1 MIFIVLHTTVELDFG
16 LLVCQARLRFP
27 KASQTQVQY
36 NCSLQSTYRSIWL
49 DTRLTFAYNQELY
62 FKQFFFLNIS
72 CPLICVCFMY
82 VFLSAVKPEVIIC
95 SVRESEKGMRKLL
108 PDPLPPGILPQ
119 TWREDL
125 LCHVVEHASSH
136 KPIIYYW
143 DPSLEDFDR
152 NKLITGAAG
161 LVLGAVIADV
171 GLIYCKKC
179 TQVSVMYC
187 DKETASF
194 SVT

>member
-1 MIFIVLHTTVELDFG
+1 MGSVHSKTTTNIFSVSVITYFFLQTNSSTCWMACG
-16 LLVCQARLRFP
+16 LV
-27 KASQTQVQY
+27 
-36 NCSLQSTYRSIWL
+36 
-49 DTRLTFAYNQELY
+49 Y

-95 SVRESEKGMRKLL
+95 SVRESEKGMRKLFWY
-108 PDPLPPGILPQ
+108 PLPPGILPQ

-179 TQVSVMYC
+179 TQ
-187 DKETASF
+187 KKKILLTPNF
-194 SVT
+194 